1 MLWDDRIGR
10 RLRLKDLHTLQ
21 AVADAGSMAKA
32 SKQLA
37 LSQPAISKAIADM
50 EQVLGAPLLERSA
63 QGVDITECGRLLL
76 ARGRVIFDELRE
88 GVKDIQ
94 NHSDPTRGEIRIGT
108 TEPITGFVSEVISRI
123 SQVYPRITYQVAVSD
138 TTTLVRDLRERSL
151 DVVITR
157 WTGSAIT
164 DDLVADVLFKA
175 PLAVVADRRHP
186 LIKRKK
192 LELADTMGEAW
203 TLSPPDSFL
212 GRVVGDVFR
221 RRKLELPA
229 AVVTTLSIHLRLNLL
244 ASGRFLTMLPLHV
257 LHQRANKAWLRA
269 LSIDLSD
276 SAGPIAAIT
285 VRKRA
290 AGGALGLFQQA
301 CRQINRGHSSLK
313 SVEFHARFSTQKQ
326 GS

>member
-203 TLSPPDSFL
+203 TL
-212 GRVVGDVFR
+212 
-221 RRKLELPA
+221 
-229 AVVTTLSIHLRLNLL
+229 
-244 ASGRFLTMLPLHV
+244 
-257 LHQRANKAWLRA
+257 
-269 LSIDLSD
+269 
-276 SAGPIAAIT
+276 
-285 VRKRA
+285 
-290 AGGALGLFQQA
+290 
-301 CRQINRGHSSLK
+301 
-313 SVEFHARFSTQKQ
+313 
-326 GS
+326 